1 MILVN
6 GGTRLCNPVY
16 IDNLIDATLE
26 ATKHDP
32 SVGNVYVMSDGKPFT
47 WKEFFGY
54 HARMAGK
61 PEIRSVPGCLA
72 KMIAIPSPL
81 SHGENEI

>member
-1 MILVN
+1 MPCWFEVIIKLISSGQMILVN

-32 SVGNVYVMSDGKPFT
+32 SVGNVYVMSDGKPVT
-47 WKEFFGY
+47 WKGFF
-54 HARMAGK
+54 
-61 PEIRSVPGCLA
+61 
-72 KMIAIPSPL
+72 
-81 SHGENEI
+81 

>member
-32 SVGNVYVMSDGKPFT
+32 SVGNVYVMSDGKPVT
-47 WKEFFGY
+47 WKGFF
-54 HARMAGK
+54 
-61 PEIRSVPGCLA
+61 
-72 KMIAIPSPL
+72 
-81 SHGENEI
+81 